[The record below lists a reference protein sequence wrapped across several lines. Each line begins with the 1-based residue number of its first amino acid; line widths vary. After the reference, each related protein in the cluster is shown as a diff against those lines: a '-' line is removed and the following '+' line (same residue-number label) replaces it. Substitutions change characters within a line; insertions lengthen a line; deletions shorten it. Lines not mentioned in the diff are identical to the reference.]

1 MPKQT
6 KQNRS
11 ASSNTFQRASY
22 PDQNETM
29 ATITVKLPKYIQLH
43 FSIEAKKLNKSL
55 SLIIIELLSKKL
67 GEPVPA
73 ASAAGAAPAAA
84 AGKKTGTKKKIVNTL
99 PFDDDHADRFK
110 A

>member
-6 KQNRS
+6 KQHRS
-11 ASSNTFQRASY
+11 ALSNTFERASY
-22 PDQNETM
+22 PDQNETF
-29 ATITVKLPKYIQLH
+29 ATITVKLPKYMQLH
-43 FSIEAKKLNKSL
+43 YSIEAKKLNKSL
-55 SLIIIELLSKKL
+55 SLFIIELLNKKF

-73 ASAAGAAPAAA
+73 AVSAAPAA
-84 AGKKTGTKKKIVNTL
+84 GKKSGSKKKITNTTL